1 MLGLQLLTLHT
12 ELSSE
17 RSCEVRSMSVH
28 VLKNVNI
35 VITKHDKK
43 LQANIPSSFRR
54 VFRVLIADDEENMS
68 VSVLNCVFKKLN
80 MSK

>member
-1 MLGLQLLTLHT
+1 
-12 ELSSE
+12 
-17 RSCEVRSMSVH
+17 MSVH